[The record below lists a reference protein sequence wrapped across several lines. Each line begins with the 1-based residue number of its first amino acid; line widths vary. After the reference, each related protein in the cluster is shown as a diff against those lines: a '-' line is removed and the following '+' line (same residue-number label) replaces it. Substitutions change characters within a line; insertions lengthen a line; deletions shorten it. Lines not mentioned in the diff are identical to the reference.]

1 MKNKTGQTDNTS
13 ATQQLSQT
21 AQTAQTAPKSRGIIG
36 TFKKSTYDIQ
46 LPFSESALLK
56 DLDAYGAHADE
67 LLI

>member
-1 MKNKTGQTDNTS
+1 MKNKTGQTGNTS
-13 ATQQLSQT
+13 ATKQLSRT
-21 AQTAQTAPKSRGIIG
+21 AQIAPKSRGIIG
-36 TFKKSTYDIQ
+36 TFKKPTYDIQ